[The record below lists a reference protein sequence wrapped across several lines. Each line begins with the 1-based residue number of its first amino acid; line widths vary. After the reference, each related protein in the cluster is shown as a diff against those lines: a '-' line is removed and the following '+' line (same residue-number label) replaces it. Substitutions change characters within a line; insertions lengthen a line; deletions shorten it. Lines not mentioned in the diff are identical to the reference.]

1 MYTCICC
8 NYSTPH
14 QSNYKRHIE
23 TSKHKKIIEEYNN
36 QNAINTNSLML
47 VITRLEESNLR
58 LEESNSRLEESNAR
72 LEESNIRLEES
83 NTRLEE
89 SNKVLQNNYTN
100 LQKRISTL
108 EKSIANKKN
117 IGNIGTISTI
127 NNYNTTVTNQVNIQI
142 ENFGNESISH
152 IKEKQKRDI
161 LNSPNMAL
169 RSLLEH
175 VHFNANKP
183 EFQNIKWTN
192 MQKPLIL
199 IKRKDGINNGWSLDN
214 KDETL
219 EELTRN
225 LVNFMD
231 EIRDEYDGIFNNI
244 TNSEKIN
251 YLIHIMNTS
260 DENLANTEKK
270 YKKQVINKLGIHLYQ
285 CSKAQKNQLTI

>member
-14 QSNYKRHIE
+14 QSNYKRHIV
-23 TSKHKKIIEEYNN
+23 TSKHKKIIEEF
-36 QNAINTNSLML
+36 QKQKTINTNSLML
-47 VITRLEESNLR
+47 IIT
-58 LEESNSRLEESNAR
+58 R

-89 SNKVLQNNYTN
+89 SNIRLEESNTRLEESNTRLEESNKVLQSNYIN

-108 EKSIANKKN
+108 EKSIANKKH
-117 IGNIGTISTI
+117 IGTIGTI

-152 IKEKQKRDI
+152 IKDKQKRDI

-169 RSLLEH
+169 RSLLEY

-199 IKRKDGINNGWSLDN
+199 TKRRDGVNGWSLDN

-231 EIRDEYDGIFNNI
+231 EIRDEYDGIFNNR

-251 YLIHIMNTS
+251 DLIQIMNTA
-260 DENLANTEKK
+260 DENLSNTEKK

-285 CSKAQKNQLTI
+285 CSKAQKYQITT